1 MKRDQFRISLMK
13 GRRRGEERERE
24 RERVYR
30 VLLCCDRQLFLGE
43 LLFLR
48 STRLFPVLGSPAPD
62 TGSCKIVSQGIC
74 SVFVVCKTVACAGR
88 TRALKKKTPLLQLK
102 GFCFGFGFG
111 GGRSECS
118 DVTLARVS
126 SSWVELGRGESV
138 G

>member
-1 MKRDQFRISLMK
+1 MKR
-13 GRRRGEERERE
+13 ERERE
-24 RERVYR
+24 RESVQRSPAFFGGAPLSAVYSL
-30 VLLCCDRQLFLGE
+30 VSGI
-43 LLFLR
+43 
-48 STRLFPVLGSPAPD
+48 GSPASD

-88 TRALKKKTPLLQLK
+88 TRALKKKKKKKKKKTLLLQLK
-102 GFCFGFGFG
+102 DLCFGFGWGAG
-111 GGRSECS
+111 GGGGSECS